1 MTKLAFASEKVF
13 AFVKTV
19 AAFAAHRTADY
30 RHDMQMVA
38 FRDRI
43 IQKQSPKNTLFC
55 RAQKTACNLG

>member
-1 MTKLAFASEKVF
+1 MMKLAFASEKVF

-43 IQKQSPKNTLFC
+43 IQKQSPKNTLLC
-55 RAQKTACNLG
+55 RA